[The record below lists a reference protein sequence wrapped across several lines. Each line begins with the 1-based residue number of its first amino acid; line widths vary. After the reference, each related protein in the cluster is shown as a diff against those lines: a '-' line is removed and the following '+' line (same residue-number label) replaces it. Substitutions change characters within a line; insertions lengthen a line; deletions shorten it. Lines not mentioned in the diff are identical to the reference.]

1 METKKKVGR
10 PATGRKPVGTNVR
23 ISAEMTDQMRT
34 FLPLWEKERI
44 GHPMPLAVAVERALK
59 EFLHVR
65 FSADEEL
72 AFKFVMAYDKAFI
85 CPKCKSV
92 SVEFPATSRRD
103 DKTQICPECG
113 VKEAFEDYVRSE
125 RKVREKEILS

>member
-1 METKKKVGR
+1 MEAKKKVGR
-10 PATGRKPVGTNVR
+10 PATGRKPIGTNVR
-23 ISAEMTDQMRT
+23 ISAEMTDQMRV
-34 FLPLWEKERI
+34 FLPLSVA
-44 GHPMPLAVAVERALK
+44 PMPLATAVERALK
-59 EFLHVR
+59 EFLQVR

-103 DKTQICPECG
+103 NKTQICPECG
-113 VKEAFEDYVRSE
+113 VKEAFEDYVQSE
-125 RKVREKEILS
+125 RKEREKEVLS

>member
-34 FLPLWEKERI
+34 FLPLFCNYK
-44 GHPMPLAVAVERALK
+44 PMPLATAVERALK
-59 EFLHVR
+59 EFLHVQ

-103 DKTQICPECG
+103 NKTQICPECG
-113 VKEAFEDYVRSE
+113 VKEAFEDYVRAE
-125 RKVREKEILS
+125 RKEREKEVLS